1 MNDRQRQRATPLPGA
16 KAKERRS
23 WRTYAAGVVAV
34 VVLVFVI
41 QNSQEV
47 EVDFIFA
54 TTSTPL
60 FFVILIAAALGALI
74 GWLFPHVRRDRR
86 RERNER
92 DRHDD
97 PDR

>member
-1 MNDRQRQRATPLPGA
+1 MASRTGNPPAPKKPAKGRGWRA
-16 KAKERRS
+16 
-23 WRTYAAGVVAV
+23 YAAGAVAIL
-34 VVLVFVI
+34 VLVFVI
-41 QNSQEV
+41 QNSQKV
-47 EVDFIFA
+47 DVDFILA

-60 FFVILIAAALGALI
+60 FFVILISVGLGALI

-97 PDR
+97 PRN

>member
-1 MNDRQRQRATPLPGA
+1 MASRPGSPNAPKKAA
-16 KAKERRS
+16 KSRG
-23 WRTYAAGVVAV
+23 WRTYAIGAVAIL
-34 VVLVFVI
+34 VLIFVI
-41 QNSQEV
+41 QNSQKV

-60 FFVILIAAALGALI
+60 FFVILISVGLGALI